1 MPAVMEVSTPL
12 DDGELLFRSLQAH
25 EELSRLSEYR
35 VELLSFKEDID
46 LNALLGKSITVKV
59 QVAND
64 NTRYFSGYVTRI
76 AYQGALG
83 RYHSYLAVV
92 RPWLWFLTRTS
103 DCRIFQDMTVPD
115 IVQQVFADHDTAD
128 FDLQLTGTYRNW
140 TYCVQYRETDFNFVS
155 RLLEHEGIYYYFKHD
170 DGRNT
175 MVITDSYSGHSTFSS
190 YENLPYISAGTA
202 VRPEVEYVSAWEM
215 TRALQP
221 GVFVHDDYDML
232 RPTVELKTQKAL
244 VREHAEAD
252 YEIYDYPGQYLQTSD
267 GQEYAAVRL
276 DELAAQFETAH
287 GISNARGVCVGYLL
301 TLEDHPRSD
310 QNREYLITET
320 NYAIEYAGYESSP
333 GTETTSCHCGFV
345 AMSSQ
350 QQYRAPRV
358 TPKPFVQGPQT
369 AVVVGPSGEEIY
381 TEKNG
386 CVKVQFHWDRYGQR
400 DENSSCW
407 IRVSH
412 PWAGKGW
419 GSVAI
424 PRIDQE
430 VIVDFLEGDP
440 DQPIVT
446 GRVYN
451 GDSPPPYTLPANAVV
466 SGLKSNTVKGQGY
479 NEMSMND
486 TAGKEVITIHGQYDM
501 NTTVEHD
508 QTNTVK
514 NKFTET
520 ITSDATIAVTQGN
533 YSHDVQTG
541 TAKYHVQGALTEKYD
556 ATQDTTIANALTIK
570 STNGA
575 ITISADSQNV
585 HIKAATTILIEVG
598 SSKISMDASGKIS
611 IEGTDVTVKGSTSVT
626 IKGGI
631 VHSEADSEHQTK
643 GAIVLSD
650 GSATNTVKGGMVML
664 NP

>member
-12 DDGELLFRSLQAH
+12 EDGELLFRSLHAH

-35 VELLSFKEDID
+35 VELLSFKADIN
-46 LNALLGKSITVKV
+46 LNDLLGKSITVKV
-59 QVAND
+59 QVADD

-76 AYQGALG
+76 AYQGAHG

-103 DCRIFQDMTVPD
+103 DCRIFQEMTVPD
-115 IVQQVFADHDTAD
+115 IVKKVFADHDTAD
-128 FDLQLTGTYRNW
+128 YDLQLTGTYRTW

-170 DGRNT
+170 DGRST
-175 MVITDSYSGHSTFSS
+175 MVITDSYSGHSTFPS

-244 VREHAEAD
+244 VREHAEAN

-276 DELAAQFETAH
+276 DELAAQFEIAH
-287 GISNARGVCVGYLL
+287 AASNARGVCVGYLL

-320 NYAIEYAGYESSP
+320 NYAIEYAGYESSH
-333 GTETTSCHCGFV
+333 GTDVTSCHCSFV

-369 AVVVGPSGEEIY
+369 AIVVGPSGEEIY

-430 VIVDFLEGDP
+430 VVVDFLEGDP

-451 GDSPPPYTLPANAVV
+451 GDSPPPYSLPADAVV
-466 SGLKSNTVKGQGY
+466 SGLKSNTVKGKGY
-479 NEMSMND
+479 NEVSMND
-486 TAGKEVITIHGQYDM
+486 TAGKEAITIHGQYDM

-520 ITSDATIAVTQGN
+520 ITSDATISVTQGN

-541 TAKYHVQGALTEKYD
+541 TAKYHVKGALTENYD
-556 ATQDTTIANALTIK
+556 VTQDTTIKNALTIK
-570 STNGA
+570 STSGA
-575 ITISADSQNV
+575 ITISADSQNAHV
-585 HIKAATTILIEVG
+585 KAATTIRIEVG
-598 SSKISMDASGKIS
+598 SSKITMDASGKIS